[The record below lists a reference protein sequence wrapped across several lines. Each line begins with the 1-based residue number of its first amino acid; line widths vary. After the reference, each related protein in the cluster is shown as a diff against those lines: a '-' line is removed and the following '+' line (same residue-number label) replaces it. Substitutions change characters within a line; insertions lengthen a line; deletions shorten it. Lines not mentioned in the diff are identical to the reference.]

1 MKCKT
6 PNEKRKTKLKS
17 KRKVFEKQETEIE
30 NENETETDNEND
42 NVRWRRLLRKTLE
55 EMWQSWVEIWEAKT
69 KDEQRYEIYVYY
81 TIYKYIYI

>member
-6 PNEKRKTKLKS
+6 PNEKRKTKLKT
-17 KRKVFEKQETEIE
+17 KRKVFEKQETEI
-30 NENETETDNEND
+30 ENETETDNEND

>member
-6 PNEKRKTKLKS
+6 PNEKRKTKLKT
-17 KRKVFEKQETEIE
+17 KRKVFEKQETEI
-30 NENETETDNEND
+30 ENETETDNEND

-55 EMWQSWVEIWEAKT
+55 EMWQSWVEIWETKT

-81 TIYKYIYI
+81 TIYKYIYNKL

>member
-6 PNEKRKTKLKS
+6 PNEKRKTKLKT

-30 NENETETDNEND
+30 NETETDNE

-81 TIYKYIYI
+81 TIYKYIYNKL

>member
-6 PNEKRKTKLKS
+6 PNEKRKTKLKT

-30 NENETETDNEND
+30 NETETDNENN

-55 EMWQSWVEIWEAKT
+55 EMWQSWVEIWEVKT

-81 TIYKYIYI
+81 TIYKYIYNKL